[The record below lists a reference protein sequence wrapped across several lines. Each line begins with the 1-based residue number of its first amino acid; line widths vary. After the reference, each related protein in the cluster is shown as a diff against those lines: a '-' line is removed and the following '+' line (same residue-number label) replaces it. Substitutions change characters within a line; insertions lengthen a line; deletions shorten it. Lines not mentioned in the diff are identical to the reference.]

1 MDTLNDDWPFVRR
14 KAIKSLNVIVVGAG
28 IGGLIA
34 GLALSQTGHKVTVL
48 ETASELAEIGAGI
61 QLAPNVS
68 RILHRLGLLEQVM
81 EYATVLER
89 ISIR

>member
-1 MDTLNDDWPFVRR
+1 MDTLNDDWPFVGR
-14 KAIKSLNVIVVGAG
+14 KAIKSPNVIVVGSG

-61 QLAPNVS
+61 QLAPNAS